1 SFDMPS
7 SFRGRGITLLLPKLK
22 SNSIPVDW
30 DHQNLLKDEAYFKL
44 EQIKKL
50 LFYPG
55 CRKKFILE
63 YFGDETDLEKVGEN
77 CGTCDFCIERKNI
90 GEQEKQDLVKI
101 SVFSLV
107 LETVKNFD
115 ERFGVSM
122 ITKFLYGSQDK
133 KILEY
138 SMDKKDGFGALSDF
152 SSEMIQIIIEA
163 LIFKEFLYKTEGM
176 YPVLGIT
183 ETGRIAIVR
192 NYLLSDENNDLQ
204 YFIRKKIGTKKIF
217 KKEEKQKTEKIDTYL
232 ETLKIFEKTKNLK
245 EIAKKRE
252 LAEITIENH
261 ILKLYELSKISLTDL
276 LNYSSISNLKK
287 IKNIIIG
294 ELDGDISA
302 LKPIK
307 ESLEKAGNR
316 EINYF
321 EIKICISM
329 LEKKDL

>member
-1 SFDMPS
+1 
-7 SFRGRGITLLLPKLK
+7 
-22 SNSIPVDW
+22 
-30 DHQNLLKDEAYFKL
+30 
-44 EQIKKL
+44 
-50 LFYPG
+50 
-55 CRKKFILE
+55 
-63 YFGDETDLEKVGEN
+63 
-77 CGTCDFCIERKNI
+77 
-90 GEQEKQDLVKI
+90 
-101 SVFSLV
+101 
-107 LETVKNFD
+107 
-115 ERFGVSM
+115 M
-122 ITKFLYGSQDK
+122 ITKFLYWSQDK

-138 SMDKKDGFGALSDF
+138 SMDKKDGFWALSDF

-163 LIFKEFLYKTEGM
+163 LIFKEFLYKTEWM
-176 YPVLGIT
+176 YPVLWIT
-183 ETGRIAIVR
+183 ETWRIAIVR

-204 YFIRKKIGTKKIF
+204 YFIRKKIWTKKIF

-287 IKNIIIG
+287 IKNIIIW
-294 ELDGDISA
+294 ELDWDISA

-307 ESLEKAGNR
+307 ESLEKAWNR